1 MRSSELTGELADAL
15 CAHLEERR
23 SLVAVAAVDLRE
35 TAGVCAPDGSRHAR
49 PTTSAS
55 SLFGTGLG
63 RIALAHRR
71 SCEPEAAPATEES
84 RPVGYVAPSLLR
96 QLRRRVIPAARG
108 CFRDDRAGRAHYE
121 TRLVVHLVLSDREVV
136 HRSVTDA
143 ATPELAACIERAIE
157 NLDLPSFDG
166 TIRVT
171 WPLRTEGEPVAPT
184 AELEGDVSAAID
196 RIGREGAIPSDPSPD
211 P

>member
-1 MRSSELTGELADAL
+1 MIKPLEMLVEVRERRLPMLAYREFLGDLMIAYVID
-15 CAHLEERR
+15 EER
-23 SLVAVAAVDLRE
+23 SVAYINEEHLDRWSVSVQDL
-35 TAGVCAPDGSRHAR
+35 H
-49 PTTSAS
+49 
-55 SLFGTGLG
+55 
-63 RIALAHRR
+63 
-71 SCEPEAAPATEES
+71 
-84 RPVGYVAPSLLR
+84 
-96 QLRRRVIPAARG
+96 
-108 CFRDDRAGRAHYE
+108 
-121 TRLVVHLVLSDREVV
+121 
-136 HRSVTDA
+136 
-143 ATPELAACIERAIE
+143 ERAIE